1 MSNLKKR
8 IFYFIDIILI
18 ILALIWT
25 LLPIFWTFITSISE
39 ETELTK
45 VPASWFPSHPTFEN
59 YWNVFFKKAGTT
71 NAFRV
76 GLMNSFIISTVVS
89 IISVFLGSLAAY
101 AISRLKILSSNIVVF
116 LLLFI
121 QMIPPVILVTSLY
134 VIGSYLKILD
144 TKFYLGLIYLALN
157 LPMAIWIL
165 KGYFDTLPKEIE
177 DSALVDGC
185 SPPTVLF
192 RIVIPLSGPALF
204 TTGIF
209 TFIACWGEFLLA
221 LVLTDSLA
229 SKTMPVTISEFMGR
243 FYVSFNLMATVG
255 IVASIPP
262 ILIALAFQRLI
273 IQGLTSGAVK
283 E

>member
-1 MSNLKKR
+1 MKKLKRR
-8 IFYFIDIILI
+8 IFYIIDTILL

-25 LLPIFWTFITSISE
+25 ILPIFWTFITSISE

-45 VPASWFPSHPTFEN
+45 VPANWFPSKPTFEN
-59 YWNVFFKKAGTT
+59 YRDVFFKKAGTT
-71 NAFRV
+71 NAFRA
-76 GLMNSFIISTVVS
+76 GLMNSFVISTVVS
-89 IISVFLGSLAAY
+89 IISVFLGSLSAY
-101 AISRLKILSSNIVVF
+101 AISRLKILSGGIVIF
-116 LLLFI
+116 LLLFV
-121 QMIPPVILVTSLY
+121 QMIPPVVLVTSLY

-144 TKFYLGLIYLALN
+144 TKFYLSLIYLSLN
-157 LPMAIWIL
+157 LPIAIWIL

-177 DSALVDGC
+177 DSALIDGC
-185 SPPTVLF
+185 NPSGVLF
-192 RIVIPLSGPALF
+192 RIVMPLSGPALF

-243 FYVSFNLMATVG
+243 FYVNFNLMATVG

-273 IQGLTSGAVK
+273 IQGLTSGAIK
-283 E
+283 G